1 MKKRFLGLV
10 ILCIF
15 VGAIIAMIN
24 LNKWIQGE
32 VSSIG
37 EQPAP
42 VATVESQPVEKV
54 KTPKFKKRHGEVTRK
69 TRLAPNRS
77 YEASVFFQG
86 GEEIARHKVSRKGLV
101 YDQEG
106 KIPNGKVKFI
116 NETDQTYGV
125 EYYRGGLRHGSARVN
140 NKDGSLKAESTYQY
154 GKLMTRKE
162 YYSDGILG
170 MEEDYTDAREYDD
183 GREVGA
189 GKVYYRD
196 GMVQFEWYLT
206 NSDPKGYHRS
216 YDRKGGI
223 TGVIYFDK
231 DGNEVESKAE
241 ITANNA
247 VSGVGL

>member
-1 MKKRFLGLV
+1 MKKRLLGP
-10 ILCIF
+10 
-15 VGAIIAMIN
+15 IIVCVFIGMVMGLIKV
-24 LNKWIQGE
+24 NKWIQSQVGD
-32 VSSIG
+32 IA

-42 VATVESQPVEKV
+42 VVITEPLPAQKTE
-54 KTPKFKKRHGEVTRK
+54 TPKPKKRHGEVIRK

-77 YEASVFFQG
+77 YETSVFFQG
-86 GEEIARHKVSRKGLV
+86 GEEIARHKVSRKGMI

-125 EYYRGGLRHGSARVN
+125 EYYRGGLRDGSARVN

-162 YYSDGILG
+162 YYSDGTLG

-183 GREVGA
+183 GREVGI

-196 GMVQFEWYLT
+196 GMVQFEWHLT

-231 DGNEVESKAE
+231 DGNEIQSKVEV
-241 ITANNA
+241 TANNTMPEA
-247 VSGVGL
+247 P